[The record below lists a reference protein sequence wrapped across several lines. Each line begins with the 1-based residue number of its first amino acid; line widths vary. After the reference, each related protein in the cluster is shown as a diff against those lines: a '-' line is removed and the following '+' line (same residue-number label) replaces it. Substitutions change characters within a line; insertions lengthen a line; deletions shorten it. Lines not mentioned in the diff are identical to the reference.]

1 MHKNYLKNITLQR
14 YLLNPVTLLF
24 IQHDEN
30 IRARRVTHA
39 HAFWQLEYIVS
50 GSVEIKSDKNKQK
63 AGTDDCIL
71 IPPGCPHCFIYNN
84 KPQSSWSIKFHTAI
98 EIQPENIL
106 VLKRSDHSISIR
118 HLLLAELNK
127 HSFSG
132 ESFLVIES
140 LTGLLTE
147 LELQTRQAAS
157 AELAIIDRV
166 KMFVDNKAGRR
177 ITVNEVAGLAGCS
190 RNHISSLF
198 HKETGIKL
206 KTFIDEQRVETAR
219 KMLQYSNLKI
229 AGIAAIMEFP
239 DIFSF
244 SRFFFRNSGM
254 YPNKFRQQKQFQKY
268 TLHG

>member
-14 YLLNPVTLLF
+14 RLLNPVTLLF

-30 IRARRVTHA
+30 IHARRVTHA
-39 HAFWQLEYIVS
+39 HAFWQLEYIIS
-50 GSVEIKSDKNKQK
+50 GSVEIKSGRNKLK

-71 IPPGCPHCFIYNN
+71 IPPGCPHCFIYDDR
-84 KPQSSWSIKFHTAI
+84 PQSSWSIKFDTEVA
-98 EIQPENIL
+98 IQPETIL
-106 VLKRSDHSISIR
+106 VLKKSDHSLNIR

-140 LTGLLTE
+140 LTGLLAE

-157 AELAIIDRV
+157 AELTIIDHV
-166 KMFVDNKAGRR
+166 KMFIDNKAGKR
-177 ITVNEVAGLAGCS
+177 ITVNEVAVFAGCS

-198 HKETGIKL
+198 HKETGVKL
-206 KTFIDEQRVETAR
+206 KTFIDEQRIETAR

-229 AGIAAIMEFP
+229 AEIAGIMEFS
-239 DIFSF
+239 DVFSF
-244 SRFFFRNSGM
+244 SRFFFRNSGE
-254 YPNKFRQQKQFQKY
+254 YPSKFREQKQFKK
-268 TLHG
+268 